1 MNARTIQCLLV
12 ATLAAPLMAL
22 AAGEH
27 SGGHGQGMA
36 DMHKGMQG
44 MHKGMHGSGA
54 MVGHESAAGKPGDPA
69 KVSRTVPVEMD
80 DNMRFTPSEISVKTG
95 ETIRFF
101 IVNKGKIPHEM
112 VIGAPAELDEH
123 AEMMRNM
130 PGMKHDEP
138 NQINLDPGKR
148 GGIVWTFD
156 KAGSFAFA
164 CLVPGHK
171 EAGMVGKI
179 AVN

>member
-1 MNARTIQCLLV
+1 MNTRMIKLTLTA
-12 ATLAAPLMAL
+12 ALAAPLMAL

-27 SGGHGQGMA
+27 SGGHGSAMG

-44 MHKGMHGSGA
+44 GA
-54 MVGHESAAGKPGDPA
+54 AMGGHESAAGKPGDPA
-69 KVSRTVPVEMD
+69 KVTRTVPVEMD
-80 DNMRFTPSEISVKTG
+80 DNMRFTPSEISVKAG

-101 IVNKGKIPHEM
+101 VVNKGKLPHEM
-112 VIGAPAELDEH
+112 VVGSIAELEEH
-123 AEMMRNM
+123 AEMMRKM
-130 PGMKHDEP
+130 PGMKHAEP
-138 NQINLDPGKR
+138 NQITLDPGKR
-148 GGIVWTFD
+148 GGIVWNFD
-156 KAGSFAFA
+156 KAGTFAFA

>member
-1 MNARTIQCLLV
+1 MITRTIKLLLT

-27 SGGHGQGMA
+27 SGGHGKGMA

-44 MHKGMHGSGA
+44 GGVMG
-54 MVGHESAAGKPGDPA
+54 GHESAAGKPGDPA
-69 KVSRTVPVEMD
+69 KVTRTVPVEMD
-80 DNMRFTPSEISVKTG
+80 DNMRFTPSEVSVKAG

-101 IVNKGKIPHEM
+101 VVNKGKIPHEM
-112 VIGAPAELDEH
+112 VIGSTAELDEH
-123 AEMMRNM
+123 AEMMRKM
-130 PGMKHDEP
+130 PGMKHAEP
-138 NQINLDPGKR
+138 NQINLEPGKR

>member
-1 MNARTIQCLLV
+1 MKTRTIKRLLT
-12 ATLAAPLMAL
+12 ATLAAPLVAL

-27 SGGHGQGMA
+27 GGGHGKDMA

-44 MHKGMHGSGA
+44 MHGGGA
-54 MVGHESAAGKPGDPA
+54 MGGHDSAAGKPGDPA
-69 KVSRTVPVEMD
+69 KVTRTVPVEMD
-80 DNMRFTPSEISVKTG
+80 DNMRFTPSEISVKAG

-101 IVNKGKIPHEM
+101 VVNKGKVPHEM
-112 VIGAPAELDEH
+112 VIGSQAELDEH
-123 AEMMRNM
+123 AEMMKKM
-130 PGMKHDEP
+130 PGMKHAEP
-138 NQINLDPGKR
+138 NQINLEPGKR

-156 KAGSFAFA
+156 KAGTFAFA

>member
-1 MNARTIQCLLV
+1 MNARTIKHLLI
-12 ATLAAPLMAL
+12 ATLAAPLVAL

-27 SGGHGQGMA
+27 GGGHGKDMA

-44 MHKGMHGSGA
+44 MHGSGA
-54 MVGHESAAGKPGDPA
+54 TGGHDSAAGKPGDPA

-80 DNMRFTPSEISVKTG
+80 DNMRFTPSEISVKAG

-101 IVNKGKIPHEM
+101 VVNKGKIPHEM
-112 VIGAPAELDEH
+112 VIGSQAELDEH
-123 AEMMRNM
+123 AEMMKKM
-130 PGMKHDEP
+130 PGMKHAEP
-138 NQINLDPGKR
+138 NQINLEPGKR

-156 KAGSFAFA
+156 KAGTFAFA

>member
-1 MNARTIQCLLV
+1 MNARTIKLLLT

-27 SGGHGQGMA
+27 GGGHGSTMG
-36 DMHKGMQG
+36 DMHKGMPG
-44 MHKGMHGSGA
+44 HDA
-54 MVGHESAAGKPGDPA
+54 MEAHDSAAGKPGDPA
-69 KVSRTVPVEMD
+69 KVTRTVPVEMG
-80 DNMRFTPSEISVKTG
+80 DNMRFTPSEISVKAG

-101 IVNKGKIPHEM
+101 VVNKGKIAHEM
-112 VIGAPAELDEH
+112 VIGSAAELDEH

-130 PGMKHDEP
+130 PGMKHAEP
-138 NQINLDPGKR
+138 NQITLEPGKR

-156 KAGSFAFA
+156 KAGTFAFA

-171 EAGMVGKI
+171 EAGMAGKI